1 MAVDRA
7 LWERFRAAGREG
19 ELIERELG
27 LHWEDLRFPVQ
38 AINPPGAE
46 SDPDVDATDGTLLFA
61 AAGTEVIY
69 IQAQMPHAWALGS
82 AIVPHV
88 HWCKTSS
95 AAGAVVWQLA
105 YQFADIGEA
114 FGDWSSAVSAT
125 LAVSDGDTAN
135 VHALSSF
142 GPLTLPANGVSSM
155 IKLKLSRAGNDAA
168 DTYAADAKLLEFDIH
183 YQVDS
188 RGSDEETSK

>member
-7 LWERFRAAGREG
+7 LWERFRAAGRER

-46 SDPDVDATDGTLLFA
+46 SD
-61 AAGTEVIY
+61 
-69 IQAQMPHAWALGS
+69 
-82 AIVPHV
+82 
-88 HWCKTSS
+88 
-95 AAGAVVWQLA
+95 
-105 YQFADIGEA
+105 
-114 FGDWSSAVSAT
+114 
-125 LAVSDGDTAN
+125 
-135 VHALSSF
+135 
-142 GPLTLPANGVSSM
+142 
-155 IKLKLSRAGNDAA
+155 
-168 DTYAADAKLLEFDIH
+168 IH